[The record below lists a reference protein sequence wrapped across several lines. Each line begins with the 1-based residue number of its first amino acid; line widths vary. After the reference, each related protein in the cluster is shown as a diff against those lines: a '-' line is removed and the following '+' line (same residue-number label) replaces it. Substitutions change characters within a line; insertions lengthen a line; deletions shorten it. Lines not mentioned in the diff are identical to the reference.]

1 MGELKKCR
9 AWHKVGGECWFTLT
23 APDCD
28 TEPCLVEID
37 GDDKNTHN
45 CLVNLRRIVRPDTK
59 EKTGTTPN
67 KPSNEIKPCG
77 RCKFKPQCRFHRL
90 CESHCN
96 FFIAV

>member
-1 MGELKKCR
+1 MITGSDCLLVAGMRMEISALLAENAALKR
-9 AWHKVGGECWFTLT
+9 AERG
-23 APDCD
+23 
-28 TEPCLVEID
+28 
-37 GDDKNTHN
+37 
-45 CLVNLRRIVRPDTK
+45 
-59 EKTGTTPN
+59 KTTSN